1 MSEKKIPKELAKR
14 IIEYNNQSR
23 TGKVPPEFRN
33 PTSSKDAPPT
43 VGPLMCCFGK
53 FAELLKSVYK
63 DIFKLNPLNEEN
75 EYSVR
80 DAKGK
85 EPNNG
90 NDRDA
95 A

>member
-1 MSEKKIPKELAKR
+1 MSEKKIPKELAKK
-14 IIEYNNQSR
+14 IIEYNNQFS
-23 TGKVPPEFRN
+23 TGKLPPELRN
-33 PTSSKDAPPT
+33 PTSSKDAPT

-53 FAELLKSVYK
+53 FAELLKSIFK
-63 DIFKLNPLNEEN
+63 DIFKLNPLNEKN
-75 EYSVR
+75 EYSVW